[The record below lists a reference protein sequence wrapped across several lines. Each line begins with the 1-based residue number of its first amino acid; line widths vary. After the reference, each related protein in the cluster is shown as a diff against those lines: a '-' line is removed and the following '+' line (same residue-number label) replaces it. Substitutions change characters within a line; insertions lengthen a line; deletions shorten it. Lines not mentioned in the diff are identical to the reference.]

1 MNEPLN
7 IAENPAHIDLDSYKE
22 QSVGDILRKTR
33 EHYGKNLAEVEG
45 DLRIRASQLEALE
58 TLNLDKLPGRVY
70 AIGFVRAY
78 SEYLGLDGDKM
89 VQLFKSQSVG
99 KRVKPNLKF
108 PVTYEEGNTPNLF
121 IILLSS
127 VGLVLLIAYWVTFN
141 TPTKYV
147 EAIPPVPETFKE
159 SRVDLLQPKPEE
171 ELVKIQALEQEK
183 ANVMELRVTQDS
195 WVEIKNAQ
203 GKKLISEVLKAG
215 DKYIV
220 PDEEGLLLTT
230 GNAGGVS
237 VFVGGEDR
245 GTIGRAAQVKRRVK
259 LDVGSFLAQ

>member
-1 MNEPLN
+1 MNEPISN
-7 IAENPAHIDLDSYKE
+7 IEDPNHIDLDNYKE

-33 EHYGKNLAEVEG
+33 EHYGKSLAEVEG
-45 DLRIRASQLEALE
+45 DLRIRASQLEAIENLR
-58 TLNLDKLPGRVY
+58 LDKLPGRVY

-108 PVTYEEGNTPNLF
+108 PVTYEEGNAPNLF
-121 IILLSS
+121 IILFSL
-127 VGLVLLIAYWVTFN
+127 VGLILLISYWVIFN
-141 TPTKYV
+141 APTKYV

-159 SRVDLLQPKPEE
+159 SQVDLLQPAPEE
-171 ELVKIQALEQEK
+171 VVQIEALTPEKSHAMELVITQE
-183 ANVMELRVTQDS
+183 S

-203 GKKLISEVLKAG
+203 GKKLISQVLNAG

-220 PDEEGLLLTT
+220 PDEQGLLLTT

-237 VFVGGEDR
+237 VFIRGEDR
-245 GTIGRAAQVKRRVK
+245 GTIGKASQVKRRVK
-259 LDVGSFLAQ
+259 LDVESFTN